1 MDILQ
6 SSKRANVQKKRQ
18 SRAIGIFADTM
29 IAQRVAMTINH
40 IGDNIKQVLE
50 NKIAFD
56 IEGKCIVEGY
66 VKPQSCKVVSY
77 SSGQLNGS
85 DVIFDVIIECQVC
98 CPVEGMHIDCIAKN
112 ITETAGIKAEID
124 DVISPVI
131 IYLARDH
138 HYKHLHF
145 NNIKIGDKIKA
156 RVIGQRFELNDT
168 YISIIAELIED
179 KAAKYAM
186 NKPKKLVFKNN

>member
-6 SSKRANVQKKRQ
+6 SSKKANVQKKRQ
-18 SRAIGIFADTM
+18 SRVMGIFTDTM
-29 IAQRVAMTINH
+29 ITKRVAITINH

-77 SSGQLNGS
+77 SSGQLSGS

-138 HYKHLHF
+138 HYKNVHF
-145 NNIKIGDKIKA
+145 NNINIGDKIKA

-179 KAAKYAM
+179 KASKYAM
-186 NKPKKLVFKNN
+186 NKPKKLVFKE